1 MSALNRFAGEMPMN
15 QFSCAAD
22 LLRHHTPDV
31 PVLCM
36 RPHAAQRAVH
46 WFRDHFPGKLLY
58 AVKAND
64 APDVLSALHG
74 AGLRDFD
81 AASLDEIARVRA
93 LPGARAHVMNP
104 VKSRALI
111 RSAYFDYGVRTFAFD
126 SAEELDKIL
135 AETGGA
141 RDLALMLRLICPNT
155 HSEIPLEGKYGVAL
169 AQAADLLTRTRA
181 VAERLGLTFHVGSQ
195 AMSPEGFGEAL
206 RTTARYI
213 ATSPAQID
221 MVDVGGGFPARYP
234 GLEPPPLSAFVEA
247 ISDAFDRL
255 WVGEDCELWAEPG
268 RALVAEA
275 ESVLV
280 RVEARK
286 GATLYINDGAFGT
299 LFDAAH
305 ASFTFPARALRAD
318 GGVMADAPLTGF
330 ALFGPTCDSF
340 DHLPGPFMLP
350 ADIAEGDYI
359 EIGNIG
365 AYGHVMASPF
375 NGFGKYERVVLCD
388 EPMMSMYDEAAEH
401 MPAGQASAL
410 G

>member
-1 MSALNRFAGEMPMN
+1 ME

-22 LLRHHTPDV
+22 LLARRTPDV
-31 PVLCM
+31 PVLCV
-36 RPHAAQRAVH
+36 RPHAAARAVE
-46 WFRDHFPGKLLY
+46 WFRENFPGSTLY

-64 APDVLSALHG
+64 APDVLAALHA

-81 AASLDEIARVRA
+81 AASLDEIARVHA

-104 VKSRALI
+104 IKSRALI

-126 SAEELDKIL
+126 SGEELDKIL

-141 RDLALMLRLICPNT
+141 RDLTLMLRLICPNT

-169 AQAADLLTRTRA
+169 SDAADLLMRA
-181 VAERLGLTFHVGSQ
+181 RAMAQQLGLTFHVGSQ

-213 ATSPAQID
+213 ATAPAKID
-221 MVDVGGGFPARYP
+221 LVDVGGGFPARYP
-234 GLEPPPLSAFVEA
+234 GLEPPPLSAFVAA
-247 ISDAFDRL
+247 IAESFDRL
-255 WVGEDCELWAEPG
+255 WVGDDCALWAEPG

-286 GATLYINDGAFGT
+286 GGMLYINDGAFGT

-305 ASFTFPARALRAD
+305 ANFTFPARGFRAGGEAID
-318 GGVMADAPLTGF
+318 GPSAGF

-350 ADIAEGDYI
+350 AGIGEGDYI

-375 NGFGKYERVVLCD
+375 NGFGKYERVTLTD
-388 EPMMSMYDEAAEH
+388 EPMLSIYAGDT
-401 MPAGQASAL
+401 PARMADTAGAM

>member
-1 MSALNRFAGEMPMN
+1 ME

-22 LLRHHTPDV
+22 LLRSRSPDV
-31 PVLCM
+31 PVLCV
-36 RPHAAQRAVH
+36 RPHAAARATH
-46 WFRDHFPGKLLY
+46 WFRDNFPGRVLY
-58 AVKAND
+58 AIKAND
-64 APDVLSALHG
+64 APDILDTLHRS
-74 AGLRDFD
+74 GLRDFD
-81 AASLDEIARVRA
+81 AASLDEIARIHA
-93 LPGARAHVMNP
+93 LPGAKAHVMNP

-126 SAEELDKIL
+126 SGEELDKII

-141 RDLALMLRLICPNT
+141 RDLTLMLRLICPNT

-169 AQAADLLTRTRA
+169 GQAADLLTRARG
-181 VAERLGLTFHVGSQ
+181 VAARLGLTFHVGSQ
-195 AMSPEGFGEAL
+195 TMSPEGFGEAL
-206 RTTARYI
+206 HTTARYI
-213 ATSPAQID
+213 ATSPARID
-221 MVDVGGGFPARYP
+221 MVDVGGGFPACYP
-234 GLEPPPLSAFVEA
+234 GLEPPPLGDFVTAITEAFN
-247 ISDAFDRL
+247 RL

-280 RVEARK
+280 RVDARR
-286 GATLYINDGAFGT
+286 GGTLYISDGAFGT

-305 ASFTFPARALRAD
+305 ANFTFPARGLRA
-318 GGVMADAPLTGF
+318 GMGVLEDTPASGF

-375 NGFGKYERVVLCD
+375 NGFGKYERVIVTD
-388 EPMMSMYDEAAEH
+388 EPMMSMYAPTAPDMQADR
-401 MPAGQASAL
+401 ASAL

>member
-1 MSALNRFAGEMPMN
+1 ME
-15 QFSCAAD
+15 QFSCAAE
-22 LLRHHTPDV
+22 LLDRRTPDL
-31 PVLCM
+31 PVLCV
-36 RPHAAQRAVH
+36 RPHAAARAVE
-46 WFRDHFPGKLLY
+46 WFQAHFPGTTLY

-64 APDVLSALHG
+64 APDVLDALHS

-81 AASLDEIARVRA
+81 AASLDEITRVHA

-104 VKSRALI
+104 VKSRSLI
-111 RSAYFDYGVRTFAFD
+111 RKAYFDYGVRTFAFD
-126 SAEELDKIL
+126 SADELEKIL
-135 AETGGA
+135 SETSGA
-141 RDLALMLRLICPNT
+141 RDLTLMLRIICPNT

-169 AQAADLLTRTRA
+169 GDAADLLMRARTA
-181 VAERLGLTFHVGSQ
+181 AERLGLTFHVGSQ

-206 RTTARYI
+206 RTTARYV
-213 ATSPAQID
+213 AAAPAQID
-221 MVDVGGGFPARYP
+221 LVDVGGGFPARYP
-234 GLEPPPLSAFVEA
+234 GLEPPPLDAYVAEIA
-247 ISDAFDRL
+247 HAFDRL
-255 WVGEDCELWAEPG
+255 WVGESCELWAEPG

-280 RVEARK
+280 RVDARK
-286 GATLYINDGAFGT
+286 SGTLYINDGAFGT

-305 ASFTFPARALRAD
+305 ANFIFPTRALRA
-318 GGVMADAPLTGF
+318 GRGALSGPVTGF

-375 NGFGKYERVVLCD
+375 NGFGKYERVALRD
-388 EPMMSMYDEAAEH
+388 DPMMSIY
-401 MPAGQASAL
+401 GGRASARSAGTAGAL

>member
-1 MSALNRFAGEMPMN
+1 MPME

-22 LLRHHTPDV
+22 LLARRTPDV
-31 PVLCM
+31 PVLCV
-36 RPHAAQRAVH
+36 RPHAAARAVE
-46 WFRDHFPGKLLY
+46 WFRENFPGSTLY

-64 APDVLSALHG
+64 APDVLAALHA

-81 AASLDEIARVRA
+81 AASLDEIARVHA

-104 VKSRALI
+104 IKSRALI

-126 SAEELDKIL
+126 SGEELDKIL

-141 RDLALMLRLICPNT
+141 RDLTLMLRLICPNT

-169 AQAADLLTRTRA
+169 SDAADLLMRA
-181 VAERLGLTFHVGSQ
+181 RAMAQQLGLTFHVGSQ

-213 ATSPAQID
+213 ATAPAKID
-221 MVDVGGGFPARYP
+221 LVDVGGGFPARYP
-234 GLEPPPLSAFVEA
+234 GLEPPPLSAFVAA
-247 ISDAFDRL
+247 IAESFDRL
-255 WVGEDCELWAEPG
+255 WVGDDCALWAEPG

-286 GATLYINDGAFGT
+286 GGMLYINDGAFGT

-305 ASFTFPARALRAD
+305 ANFTFPARGFRAGGEAID
-318 GGVMADAPLTGF
+318 GPSAGF

-350 ADIAEGDYI
+350 AGIGEGDYI

-375 NGFGKYERVVLCD
+375 NGFGKYERVTLTD
-388 EPMMSMYDEAAEH
+388 EPMLSIYAGDT
-401 MPAGQASAL
+401 PARMADTAGAM

>member
-1 MSALNRFAGEMPMN
+1 ME

-22 LLRHHTPDV
+22 LLRSRTPDV
-31 PVLCM
+31 PVLCV
-36 RPHAAQRAVH
+36 RPHAAVRATR
-46 WFRDHFPGKLLY
+46 WFRDNFPGRTLY

-64 APDVLSALHG
+64 AADILEALHG

-81 AASLDEIARVRA
+81 AASLDEIARIHT
-93 LPGARAHVMNP
+93 LPGAQAHVMNP

-126 SAEELDKIL
+126 SAEELDKII

-141 RDLALMLRLICPNT
+141 RDLTLMLRLICPNT

-169 AQAADLLTRTRA
+169 AQAADLLTHARG
-181 VAERLGLTFHVGSQ
+181 VAGRLGLTFHVGSQ

-206 RTTARYI
+206 HTTARYI
-213 ATSPAQID
+213 ATSPARID
-221 MVDVGGGFPARYP
+221 MVDVGGGFPACYP
-234 GLEPPPLSAFVEA
+234 GLEPPPLGDFVTA
-247 ISDAFDRL
+247 ITEAFDRL
-255 WVGEDCELWAEPG
+255 WVGEECELWAEPG

-280 RVEARK
+280 RVDARR
-286 GATLYINDGAFGT
+286 GRMLYINDGAFGT

-305 ASFTFPARALRAD
+305 ANFTFPARGLRA
-318 GGVMADAPLTGF
+318 GTGVIEDAPASGF

-350 ADIAEGDYI
+350 ANIAEGDYI
-359 EIGNIG
+359 EIGNVG
-365 AYGHVMASPF
+365 AYGRVMASPF
-375 NGFGKYERVVLCD
+375 NGFGKYERVIVTD
-388 EPMMSMYDEAAEH
+388 EPMMSMYAPTAPDMQADR
-401 MPAGQASAL
+401 ASAL

>member
-1 MSALNRFAGEMPMN
+1 MD
-15 QFSCAAD
+15 QFSCAAE
-22 LLRHHTPDV
+22 LLRHCTPDV
-31 PVLCM
+31 PVLCL
-36 RPHAAQRAVH
+36 RPHAAARAVE
-46 WFRDHFPGKLLY
+46 WFRENFPGSTLY

-64 APDVLSALHG
+64 APDVLTALHG

-81 AASLDEIARVRA
+81 AASLEEIDRVQR

-104 VKSRALI
+104 IKSRALI
-111 RSAYFDYGVRTFAFD
+111 RAAYFDHGVRTFAFD
-126 SAEELDKIL
+126 SAAELDKIL
-135 AETGGA
+135 TETGGA
-141 RDLALMLRLICPNT
+141 RDLTLMLRIVCPNT

-169 AQAADLLTRTRA
+169 SDAADLLMRARA
-181 VAERLGLTFHVGSQ
+181 VSERLGLTFHVGSQ

-213 ATSPAQID
+213 ATAPARID
-221 MVDVGGGFPARYP
+221 LVDVGGGFPARYP
-234 GLEPPPLSAFVEA
+234 GMEPPPLSAFVDA
-247 ISDAFDRL
+247 IAESFDRL
-255 WVGEDCELWAEPG
+255 WVGDDCQLWAEPG

-286 GATLYINDGAFGT
+286 GGTLYINDGAFGT

-305 ASFTFPARALRAD
+305 ANFVFPARALRAGEGEID
-318 GGVMADAPLTGF
+318 GPETGF

-350 ADIAEGDYI
+350 AGIAEGDYI

-375 NGFGKYERVVLCD
+375 NGFGKYERVRLND
-388 EPMMSMYDEAAEH
+388 APMMSVYAGDAEARAADT
-401 MPAGQASAL
+401 AGAL

>member
-1 MSALNRFAGEMPMN
+1 MEHYA
-15 QFSCAAD
+15 CAAD
-22 LLRHHTPDV
+22 LLARRTPDL
-31 PVLCM
+31 PVLCA
-36 RPHAAQRAVH
+36 RTEAAERAVH
-46 WFRDHFPGKLLY
+46 WFRDHFPGKTLY

-64 APDVLSALHG
+64 APDMLAALHS

-81 AASLDEIARVRA
+81 AASLDEIARVSA
-93 LPGARAHVMNP
+93 LPGAHAHVMNP

-111 RSAYFDYGVRTFAFD
+111 RGAYRDYGVRTFAFD
-126 SAEELDKIL
+126 SADELDKIID
-135 AETGGA
+135 ETDGA
-141 RDLALMLRLICPNT
+141 RDLTLMLRIICPNT

-169 AQAADLLTRTRA
+169 GEAGDLLTRARA
-181 VAERLGLTFHVGSQ
+181 HAERLGLTFHVGSQ

-206 RTTARYI
+206 RITARYI
-213 ATSPAQID
+213 ASSPAPID
-221 MVDVGGGFPARYP
+221 LVDVGGGFPARYP
-234 GLEPPPLSAFVEA
+234 GLEPPPMAAFVDA
-247 ISDAFDRL
+247 ISQAFDRL
-255 WVGEDCELWAEPG
+255 WVGEACELWAEPG

-280 RVEARK
+280 RVDARK
-286 GATLYINDGAFGT
+286 SSTLYINDGAFGT

-305 ASFTFPARALRAD
+305 ANFVFPARALRPGSGEMD
-318 GGVMADAPLTGF
+318 GAQTGF

-350 ADIAEGDYI
+350 ADIREGDYI

-375 NGFGKYERVVLCD
+375 NGFGKYERVQLAD
-388 EPMMSMYDEAAEH
+388 APMMSMYDTESEAI
-401 MPAGQASAL
+401 PAGQAGAV